1 MDKAIHLEQLSNSN
15 KLLKENNDLLIKTHT
30 KTSALFDEISK
41 KQEKILT
48 CFGKVYSFINSKNN
62 KTWEE
67 HEIVEELYDLI
78 TNSKTGDTEKGSA

>member
-1 MDKAIHLEQLSNSN
+1 MDKLSHVELLDKSN
-15 KLLKENNDLLIKTHT
+15 KLLSESNDLLIKTHI
-30 KTSALFDEISK
+30 KTATLFEELSR

-48 CFGKVYSFINSKNN
+48 CFGKVYCFINSKNN